1 MREFMQLQHEAVSKI
16 KLAEHMLTQTYP
28 LIKDPKLLLAVVK
41 DVSSALDGSMSSLL
55 NLELK
60 YKKIPVFENTFEGK
74 YNAFRYHVIDRC
86 NINREFLLLIK
97 DVQAIIIAHNKS
109 PVEFARKGK
118 FVICATNYSM
128 QEITP
133 DKLRRYINQTKEFIS
148 IINNVVNKYGRI
160 I

>member
-1 MREFMQLQHEAVSKI
+1 
-16 KLAEHMLTQTYP
+16 
-28 LIKDPKLLLAVVK
+28 
-41 DVSSALDGSMSSLL
+41 
-55 NLELK
+55 
-60 YKKIPVFENTFEGK
+60 
-74 YNAFRYHVIDRC
+74 
-86 NINREFLLLIK
+86 
-97 DVQAIIIAHNKS
+97 IIIAHKKS

-133 DKLRRYINQTKEFIS
+133 DKLRRYINQTKRFIS

>member
-1 MREFMQLQHEAVSKI
+1 MQLQHEAVSKI
-16 KLAEHMLTQTYP
+16 KFAEHMLTQTYP

-41 DVSSALDGSMSSLL
+41 DVSSALDSSMSSLL
-55 NLELK
+55 NLEAK
-60 YKKIPVFENTFEGK
+60 YKKIPPFENSFEGK
-74 YNAFRYHVIDRC
+74 YDAFRYHVIDRY

-97 DVQAIIIAHNKS
+97 DVQAIIIAHKKS

-133 DKLRRYINQTKEFIS
+133 DKLRRYINQTKRFIS

>member
-1 MREFMQLQHEAVSKI
+1 MQLQHEAVSKI

-41 DVSSALDGSMSSLL
+41 DVFSALDSSISSLL
-55 NLELK
+55 NLEAK
-60 YKKIPVFENTFEGK
+60 YKKIPLFEDTFEGK
-74 YNAFRYHVIDRC
+74 YNAFRYYVIDRY
-86 NINREFLLLIK
+86 NINREFLLLIE
-97 DVQAIIIAHNKS
+97 DVHAIIIAHKKS

-118 FVICATNYSM
+118 FVICATNYSI

-133 DKLRRYINQTKEFIS
+133 DKLKRYINQTKEFIS